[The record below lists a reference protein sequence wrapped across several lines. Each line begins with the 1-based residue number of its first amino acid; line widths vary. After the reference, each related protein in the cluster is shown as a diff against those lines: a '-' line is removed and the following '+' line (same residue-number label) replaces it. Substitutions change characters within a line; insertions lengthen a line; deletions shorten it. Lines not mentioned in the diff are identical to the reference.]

1 MTEKNKKKKTTA
13 PLGEEPDAGAAGQAP
28 EAAPAAG
35 VANAGDANAGD
46 QAAAPPMVALSM
58 EEYEGLQKTADQART
73 NIEGWQRERADFANY
88 KRRVERDA
96 SQTYQN
102 ALGNVVKKY
111 LVIVDDLER
120 ALKARPT
127 SGEGSAWFEGV
138 ELIHRKLV
146 NLLEVEGVKPMDAI
160 HEQFDPSRHEA
171 IMQQDSPDHK
181 SGQIIEVIQPGY
193 LMGDRVIRPA
203 LVRVAR

>member
-13 PLGEEPDAGAAGQAP
+13 PLGEEPAAAAAGQDSGAAPAQGSASSGDAAGAA
-28 EAAPAAG
+28 
-35 VANAGDANAGD
+35 
-46 QAAAPPMVALSM
+46 PMVALSM
-58 EEYEGLQKTADQART
+58 EEYETLQKAADQART
-73 NIEGWQRERADFANY
+73 QSSEYFEGWQRERADFANY

-138 ELIHRKLV
+138 ELIYRKLV
-146 NLLEVEGVKPMDAI
+146 NLLDVEGVKQMDAI
-160 HEQFDPSRHEA
+160 HEQFDPTRHEA

-193 LMGDRVIRPA
+193 LLGDRVIRPA

>member
-13 PLGEEPDAGAAGQAP
+13 PLGEEP
-28 EAAPAAG
+28 AAPAAG
-35 VANAGDANAGD
+35 QNSES
-46 QAAAPPMVALSM
+46 APAQGAPAVPMVALSM
-58 EEYEGLQKTADQART
+58 EEYEALQKAAEQART
-73 NIEGWQRERADFANY
+73 QTSEYFEGWQRERADFANY

-102 ALGNVVKKY
+102 ALGSVVKKY

-138 ELIHRKLV
+138 ELIYRKLV
-146 NLLEVEGVKPMDAI
+146 NLLDVEGVKQMDAI

-171 IMQQDSPDHK
+171 IMQQDSPDHQ

-193 LMGDRVIRPA
+193 LLGDRVIRPA